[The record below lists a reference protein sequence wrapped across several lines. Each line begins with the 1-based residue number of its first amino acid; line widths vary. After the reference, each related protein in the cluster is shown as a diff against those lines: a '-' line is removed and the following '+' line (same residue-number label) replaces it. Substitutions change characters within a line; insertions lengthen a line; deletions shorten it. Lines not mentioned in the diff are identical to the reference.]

1 MNTTGSIRPPRR
13 FWGWGNEGDELL
25 PAEVAI
31 IRGMM
36 ARLEVAATELPVP
49 PVAADFAL
57 NAPRVH
63 PPASLADAF
72 SDAPHDRLSHAYG
85 KSFADSVRMW
95 NRDVPN
101 PPDWVAFPRDEQAVA
116 DILDWAGRENV
127 AVVPYGGG
135 SSVCGGVELA
145 VGASY
150 RASVSLDLERLD
162 RVLEVDR
169 ASRSARIQAG
179 ILGPDLERG
188 LRPHG
193 LTLRHYPQSFQFS
206 TLGGWIVTRSGGHYA
221 TLHTHIDEFVQAV
234 RMVAPAGVIE
244 TRRLP
249 GSGAGP
255 DPNRL
260 VTGSEGVLG
269 VVTEAWMRL
278 QDRPRFRASASV
290 RFAGFEAAVN
300 CVRALSQ
307 SGLNPTNCRLLDP
320 AEVAWTHV
328 GDGRSPML
336 VLGFESADHGLG
348 AWMNRALELARDF
361 GGEYDTAAVERSMQ
375 VTATDAEGEHR
386 KGAAGAWR
394 DAFIRMPYWR
404 DPMVGAGAILDT
416 FETAITW
423 DRFDAFYR
431 GVREDVESAILRATG
446 RPGSVSC
453 RFTHVYPDGP
463 APYFTYA
470 ALGSARGDLA
480 SSLAAWREIKLAANE
495 SVTGR
500 GGTITHHHSVG
511 RDHRGGYEH
520 ESPPLYREA
529 LAAAKAVFDPRGILN
544 PGVLIDPVDRP
555 VGITGAL
562 AARHP

>member
-1 MNTTGSIRPPRR
+1 MQSRSARPLRR
-13 FWGWGNEGDELL
+13 FWGWGLESDELL
-25 PAEVAI
+25 PAEIAI
-31 IRGMM
+31 VRGMM
-36 ARLEVAATELPVP
+36 ARLGIAARTLPTP
-49 PVAADFAL
+49 PAASDFAL
-57 NAPRVH
+57 AAPRIA
-63 PPASLADAF
+63 PPSSLADAF
-72 SDAPHDRLSHAYG
+72 SDTAHDRLSHAYG
-85 KSFADSVRMW
+85 KSFADVARMW
-95 NRDVPN
+95 NRDLPN
-101 PPDWVAFPRDEQAVA
+101 PPDWVAFPPDEQAVI

-135 SSVCGGVELA
+135 SSVCGGVEPA
-145 VGASY
+145 VGSSY
-150 RASVSLDLERLD
+150 RATMSLDLERLN

-179 ILGPDLERG
+179 ILGPDLERD

-206 TLGGWIVTRSGGHYA
+206 TLGGWIVTRAGGHYA
-221 TLHTHIDEFVQAV
+221 TLHTHIDEFVQSV
-234 RMVAPAGVIE
+234 RMITPAGVFE

-249 GSGAGP
+249 GGGAGP

-260 VTGSEGVLG
+260 ISGSEGVLG

-278 QDRPRFRASASV
+278 QDRPAFRASASI
-290 RFAGFEAAVN
+290 RFSGFVAAVN

-320 AEVAWTHV
+320 AEVAWTGV
-328 GDGRSPML
+328 GDGRSPTL
-336 VLGFESADHGLG
+336 VLGFESADHDLR
-348 AWMNRALELARDF
+348 ASMDRALELVRDF
-361 GGEYDTAAVERSMQ
+361 GGEYESAAVERSMGA
-375 VTATDAEGEHR
+375 TASGADGEHR

-423 DRFDAFYR
+423 DRFDDFYG
-431 GVREDVESAILRATG
+431 GVREDVEAAILRATS
-446 RPGSVSC
+446 RPGNVSC

-463 APYFTYA
+463 APYFTYS
-470 ALGSARGDLA
+470 ALGSADGDLA

-500 GGTITHHHSVG
+500 GGTITHHHAVG
-511 RDHRGGYEH
+511 RDHRGGYER
-520 ESPPLYREA
+520 EAPPLFREA
-529 LAAAKAVFDPRGILN
+529 LAAAKARLDPRGILN
-544 PGVLIDPVDRP
+544 PGVLLDPLDRP

-562 AARHP
+562 APHKH